1 MSEIT
6 VVKRNG
12 SKECLQTS
20 KIKDVIGWAC
30 ANLDVNPLALESKI
44 EGILEDGV
52 KTTLIHD
59 NIIFHAQTLASA
71 EQPDWVYVAGRLNT
85 MKLWKDTRA
94 YEMEFSVYLDEM
106 KSRGV
111 YTHPA
116 LDTYDENDIY
126 TLEKSIVQERDL
138 AHSYGST
145 ITATKKYL
153 SEGEVIQY
161 MFMTE
166 AMIIFGQR
174 YSGEERINKV
184 VDLYNEL
191 SLRKISL
198 ATPWLSNLR
207 GNGNISSCFIISMDD
222 DIESITDGWKD
233 AAKISK
239 MGGGLGIYLGNL
251 RAKGSSIAG
260 RPNSAKSINSCA
272 SILNGIAQY
281 IDQGGELRHAY

>member
-1 MSEIT
+1 MTDIKVLKRDGSEE
-6 VVKRNG
+6 
-12 SKECLQTS
+12 SLQTS
-20 KIKDVIGWAC
+20 KIKDVISWAC
-30 ANLDVNPLALESKI
+30 ANLEVNPLALESKI

-52 KTTLIHD
+52 KTKTIHD

-94 YEMEFSVYLDEM
+94 YEMEFYTYIEEM
-106 KSRGV
+106 KQRGV
-111 YTHPA
+111 YKHPV
-116 LDTYDENDIY
+116 LDSYPEEEIY
-126 TLEKSIVQERDL
+126 ELEKSIVQDRDL
-138 AHSYGST
+138 THSYGST
-145 ITATKKYL
+145 LTASKKYL

-174 YSGEERINKV
+174 YEGEERLRKV
-184 VDLYNEL
+184 VELYDNL

-207 GNGNISSCFIISMDD
+207 ANGNISSCFIISMDD
-222 DIESITDGWKD
+222 DIESITDGWKK

-251 RAKGSSIAG
+251 RDRDWETFLK
-260 RPNSAKSINSCA
+260 
-272 SILNGIAQY
+272 
-281 IDQGGELRHAY
+281 LRLS

>member
-1 MSEIT
+1 MTDIK
-6 VVKRNG
+6 VIKRDG
-12 SKECLQTS
+12 SQELLQTS

-52 KTTLIHD
+52 STTLIHD

-94 YEMEFSVYLDEM
+94 YEMEFATYLDEM
-106 KSRGV
+106 KLRGTYSHPV
-111 YTHPA
+111 LESYT
-116 LDTYDENDIY
+116 EQDIY
-126 TLEKSIVQERDL
+126 RLEKSIVQDRDL

-153 SEGEVIQY
+153 SEGEVLQY

-166 AMIIFGQR
+166 AMIIFGER
-174 YSGEERINKV
+174 YSGEERLEKV
-184 VDLYNEL
+184 VNLYNEL
-191 SLRKISL
+191 SLRKVSL

-207 GNGNISSCFIISMDD
+207 ANGNISSCFIISIDD
-222 DIESITDGWKD
+222 DIDSITDGWKK

-251 RAKGSSIAG
+251 RAKGASIAG
-260 RPNSAKSINSCA
+260 RPNSAKSVNSCA
-272 SILNGIAQY
+272 TILNGIAQY

>member
-1 MSEIT
+1 MTDIK
-6 VVKRNG
+6 VLKRDG
-12 SKECLQTS
+12 KEELLQTS
-20 KIKDVIGWAC
+20 KIKDVVSWAC
-30 ANLDVNPLALESKI
+30 ANLEVNPLALESKI

-52 KTTLIHD
+52 KTTTIHD
-59 NIIFHAQTLASA
+59 TIIFHAQTLASA

-94 YEMEFSVYLDEM
+94 YEMEFYTYLEEM
-106 KSRGV
+106 KQRGV
-111 YTHPA
+111 YKHPV
-116 LDTYDENDIY
+116 LNSYSEEEVY

-138 AHSYGST
+138 EHSYGST
-145 ITATKKYL
+145 LTATKKYL

-166 AMIIFGQR
+166 AMIIFGER
-174 YSGEERINKV
+174 YSGRERLEKV
-184 VDLYNEL
+184 VELYNNL

-207 GNGNISSCFIISMDD
+207 ANGNISSCFIISMDD
-222 DIESITDGWKD
+222 DIESITDGWKK

-260 RPNSAKSINSCA
+260 RPNSAKSVNSCA
-272 SILNGIAQY
+272 TILNGIAQY
-281 IDQGGELRHAY
+281 IDQGGELRHAH